1 MKTTIFLVIFCLSV
15 MFTSCVGIKNIGQL
29 NMVSTRNIETTQKY
43 HLIQKYVT
51 LDKKEMKKTRAESI
65 QEAVDAIVKK
75 VDGGEYLMNVKV
87 YQISHYRYGQGTAYY
102 FSVEGDVW
110 GITPTQK

>member
-1 MKTTIFLVIFCLSV
+1 MKTKIILVVFAFSV
-15 MFTSCVGIKNIGQL
+15 MLSSCVGIKNIGQL
-29 NMVSTRNIETTQKY
+29 NMIATRNIETTTKY

-102 FSVEGDVW
+102 FAVEGDVW
-110 GITPTQK
+110 GTGSTK